1 MTMQKF
7 PNTRT
12 FALTNSPGNQV
23 EDGNV
28 TIANENFRLTYLTY
42 AEN

>member
-7 PNTRT
+7 PNTQT
-12 FALTNSPGNQV
+12 FALTNSPRNQV

-28 TIANENFRLTYLTY
+28 TVADGNFFLRILTCG
-42 AEN
+42 